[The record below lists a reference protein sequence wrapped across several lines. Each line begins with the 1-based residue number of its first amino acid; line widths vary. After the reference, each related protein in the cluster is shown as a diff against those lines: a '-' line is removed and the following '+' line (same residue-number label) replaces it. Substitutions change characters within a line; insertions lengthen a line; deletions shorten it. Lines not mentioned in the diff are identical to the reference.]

1 MKKVLLSFLSL
12 VLVVSSFVT
21 FSSAANLPLKVQVDG
36 KTLVEAP
43 ECFIDSGITY
53 APVRSLA
60 EGLGG
65 IVGYTEM
72 SGNSFI
78 ISILMP
84 NGVWIN
90 IQNVP
95 GGNYYFKADYR
106 LCDDIP
112 EQNALKNIFHD
123 IYNHNLVG
131 DGPNS
136 GYTQNSIYVTSSCDL
151 IHMQDK
157 NYCPVRLFAL
167 LAGFNV
173 DWNNDTQTVTLTE
186 HMSGGSKTYS
196 ALVSNRNSASY
207 LESKLY
213 FYLTDIAA
221 NGNPTNWESFFQS
234 INQEY

>member
-1 MKKVLLSFLSL
+1 
-12 VLVVSSFVT
+12 
-21 FSSAANLPLKVQVDG
+21 
-36 KTLVEAP
+36 
-43 ECFIDSGITY
+43 
-53 APVRSLA
+53 
-60 EGLGG
+60 
-65 IVGYTEM
+65 M

-90 IQNVP
+90 IQNTP
-95 GGNYYFKADYR
+95 GDNYYFKADYR

-112 EQNALKNIFHD
+112 EQNVLKNIFHD

-131 DGPNS
+131 DGPDS
-136 GYTQNSIYVTSSCDL
+136 GYTQNSIYITSSCDL
-151 IHMQDK
+151 IYKQYTY
-157 NYCPVRLFAL
+157 YCPVRLFGL

-186 HMSGGSKTYS
+186 HMSASSETYS
-196 ALVSNRNSASY
+196 ALVSNRTSASY
-207 LESKLY
+207 MESKLY

-221 NGNPTNWESFFQS
+221 NGNPSDWDAFFQS